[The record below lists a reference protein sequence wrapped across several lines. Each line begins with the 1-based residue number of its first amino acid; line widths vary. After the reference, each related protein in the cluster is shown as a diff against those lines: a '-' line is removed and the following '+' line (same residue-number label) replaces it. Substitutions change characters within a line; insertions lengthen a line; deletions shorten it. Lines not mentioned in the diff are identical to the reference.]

1 MINLSK
7 LEEIAAD
14 QFNNFK
20 NKNTGVIRDI
30 DFKKYL
36 KTKQITVISG
46 IRRCGKSILLAQF
59 SKEFKNFYYLNFDDE
74 RLINFNV
81 SDFDNLM
88 IAWQKK
94 YSSKTIFLDEIQN
107 VENWERFVRRIYE
120 EGYKIFITG
129 SNAKLLSSEL
139 TTRLSGRYFKMEL
152 YPFSFK
158 EFLNFKK
165 IDYHKN
171 DTKNKVKVFKSFDY
185 YLKNG
190 GFPEFIQYKDNEFL
204 KRIYE
209 DVLYKDLLIRFNIRE
224 IKAFKQ
230 LSDFLF
236 TNFTKEISYN
246 SLKNILGFKSVTSV
260 KNYIEFIQESFLV
273 FELYKY
279 DYSLKKQY
287 VSDKKIYIIDNGIR
301 NVIAFSFSADS
312 GRLLENLVFLELK
325 RRGQEI
331 YYFKNKKECD
341 FAIREKNK
349 IKTVIQVTDNLNNN
363 NKEREISGLLA
374 AMEKFKLKKGFI
386 LTKDQED
393 IIKNEKSIINVI
405 PVWKWL
411 LEE

>member
-1 MINLSK
+1 MMNLSK
-7 LEEIAAD
+7 LEEVAAD
-14 QFNNFK
+14 QLNNFK
-20 NKNTGVIRDI
+20 NKDIGITRDI

-46 IRRCGKSILLAQF
+46 IRRCGKSTLLAQF
-59 SKEFKNFYYLNFDDE
+59 SKKFKSFYYLNFDDE

-81 SDFDNLM
+81 SDFNNLM
-88 IAWQKK
+88 VAWQKK
-94 YSSKTIFLDEIQN
+94 YSAKTILLDEIQN
-107 VENWERFVRRIYE
+107 VENWEWFVRRIYE

-139 TTRLSGRYFKMEL
+139 TTHLSGRYFKIEL

-158 EFLNFKK
+158 EFLDFKK
-165 IDYHKN
+165 IDYRKN
-171 DTKNKVKVFKSFDY
+171 DTKNKVKILKSFDY

-190 GFPEFIQYKDNEFL
+190 GFPEFIQFKDSEFL
-204 KRIYE
+204 KRVYE

-230 LSDFLF
+230 LANFLF
-236 TNFTKEISYN
+236 ANFTKEISYN
-246 SLKNILGFKSVTSV
+246 SLKNTLGFKSVTSV

-301 NVIAFSFSADS
+301 NVVAFSFSTDS
-312 GRLLENLVFLELK
+312 GKLLENLVFLELK
-325 RRGQEI
+325 RRGKEI
-331 YYFKNKKECD
+331 YYFKDKKECD
-341 FAIREKNK
+341 FAVREKNK
-349 IKTVIQVTDNLNNN
+349 IKAVIQVTDNLNAGDR
-363 NKEREISGLLA
+363 ERELFGLLA
-374 AMEKFKLKKGFI
+374 AMEKFKLKNGLI

-393 IIKNEKSIINVI
+393 VIKNGKLIINVI

>member
-1 MINLSK
+1 MMNLSK
-7 LEEIAAD
+7 LEEVAAD
-14 QFNNFK
+14 QLNNFK
-20 NKNTGVIRDI
+20 NKDIGITRDI

-46 IRRCGKSILLAQF
+46 IRRCGKSTLLAQF
-59 SKEFKNFYYLNFDDE
+59 SKKFKSFYYLNFDDE

-81 SDFDNLM
+81 SDFNNLM
-88 IAWQKK
+88 VAWQKK
-94 YSSKTIFLDEIQN
+94 YSAKTILLDEIQN
-107 VENWERFVRRIYE
+107 VENWEWFVRRIYE

-139 TTRLSGRYFKMEL
+139 TTRLSGRYFKIEL

-158 EFLNFKK
+158 EFLDFKK
-165 IDYHKN
+165 IDYRKN
-171 DTKNKVKVFKSFDY
+171 DTKNKVKILKSFDY

-190 GFPEFIQYKDNEFL
+190 GFPEFIQFKDSEFL
-204 KRIYE
+204 KRVYE

-230 LSDFLF
+230 LANFLF
-236 TNFTKEISYN
+236 ANFTKEISYN
-246 SLKNILGFKSVTSV
+246 SLKNTLGFKSVTSV

-301 NVIAFSFSADS
+301 NVVAFSFSTDS
-312 GRLLENLVFLELK
+312 GKLLENLVFLELK
-325 RRGQEI
+325 RRGKEI
-331 YYFKNKKECD
+331 YYFKDKKECD
-341 FAIREKNK
+341 FAVREKNK
-349 IKTVIQVTDNLNNN
+349 IKAVIQVTDNLNAGDR
-363 NKEREISGLLA
+363 ERELFGLLA
-374 AMEKFKLKKGFI
+374 AMEKFKLKNGLI

-393 IIKNEKSIINVI
+393 VIKNRKLIINVI

>member
-1 MINLSK
+1 MMNLSK
-7 LEEIAAD
+7 LEEVAAD
-14 QFNNFK
+14 QLNNFK
-20 NKNTGVIRDI
+20 NKDIGITRDI

-46 IRRCGKSILLAQF
+46 IRRCGKSTLLAQF
-59 SKEFKNFYYLNFDDE
+59 SKKFKSFYYLNFDDE

-81 SDFDNLM
+81 SDFNNLM
-88 IAWQKK
+88 VAWQKK
-94 YSSKTIFLDEIQN
+94 YSAKTILLDEIQN
-107 VENWERFVRRIYE
+107 VENWEWFVRRIYE
-120 EGYKIFITG
+120 EGYKIFIAG

-139 TTRLSGRYFKMEL
+139 TTRLSGRYFKIEL

-158 EFLNFKK
+158 EFLDFKK
-165 IDYHKN
+165 IDYRKN
-171 DTKNKVKVFKSFDY
+171 DTKNKVKILKSFDY

-190 GFPEFIQYKDNEFL
+190 GFPEFIQFKDSEFL
-204 KRIYE
+204 KRVYE

-230 LSDFLF
+230 LANFLF
-236 TNFTKEISYN
+236 ANFTKEISYN
-246 SLKNILGFKSVTSV
+246 SLKNTLGFKSVTSV

-301 NVIAFSFSADS
+301 NIVAFSFSTDS
-312 GRLLENLVFLELK
+312 GKLLENLVFLELK
-325 RRGQEI
+325 RRGKEI
-331 YYFKNKKECD
+331 YYFKDKKECD
-341 FAIREKNK
+341 FAVREKNK
-349 IKTVIQVTDNLNNN
+349 IKAVIQVTDNLNAGDR
-363 NKEREISGLLA
+363 ERELFGLLA
-374 AMEKFKLKKGFI
+374 AMEKFKLKNGLI

-393 IIKNEKSIINVI
+393 VIKNGKLIINVI

>member
-1 MINLSK
+1 MMNLSK
-7 LEEIAAD
+7 LEEVAAD
-14 QFNNFK
+14 QLNNFK
-20 NKNTGVIRDI
+20 NKDIGITRDI

-46 IRRCGKSILLAQF
+46 IRRCGKSTLLAQF
-59 SKEFKNFYYLNFDDE
+59 SKKFKSFYYLNFDDE

-81 SDFDNLM
+81 SDFNNLVV
-88 IAWQKK
+88 AWQKK
-94 YSSKTIFLDEIQN
+94 YSAKTILLDEIQN
-107 VENWERFVRRIYE
+107 VENWEWFVRRIYE

-139 TTRLSGRYFKMEL
+139 TTRLSGRYFKIEL

-158 EFLNFKK
+158 EFLDFKK
-165 IDYHKN
+165 IDYRKN
-171 DTKNKVKVFKSFDY
+171 DTKNKVKILKSFDY

-190 GFPEFIQYKDNEFL
+190 GFPEFIQFKDSEFL
-204 KRIYE
+204 KRVYE

-230 LSDFLF
+230 LANFLF
-236 TNFTKEISYN
+236 ANFTKEISYN
-246 SLKNILGFKSVTSV
+246 SLKNTLGFKSVTSV

-301 NVIAFSFSADS
+301 NVVAFSFSTDS
-312 GRLLENLVFLELK
+312 GKLLENLVFLELK
-325 RRGQEI
+325 RRGKEI
-331 YYFKNKKECD
+331 YYFKDKKECD
-341 FAIREKNK
+341 FAVREKNK
-349 IKTVIQVTDNLNNN
+349 IKAVIQVTDNLNAGDR
-363 NKEREISGLLA
+363 ERELFGLLA
-374 AMEKFKLKKGFI
+374 AMEKFKLKNGLI

-393 IIKNEKSIINVI
+393 VIKNGKLIINVI

>member
-1 MINLSK
+1 MMNLSK
-7 LEEIAAD
+7 LEEVATD
-14 QFNNFK
+14 QLNNFK
-20 NKNTGVIRDI
+20 SKDIGVIRDV
-30 DFKKYL
+30 DFEKYL

-46 IRRCGKSILLAQF
+46 IRRCGKSTLLAQF
-59 SKEFKNFYYLNFDDE
+59 SKKFKNFYYLNFDDE
-74 RLINFNV
+74 RLIDFNV
-81 SDFDNLM
+81 GDFDNLM
-88 IAWQKK
+88 TAWQKK

-120 EGYKIFITG
+120 EGYKIFATG

-139 TTRLSGRYFKMEL
+139 ATRLSGRYFKIEL

-165 IDYHKN
+165 IDYRKK
-171 DTKNKVKVFKSFDY
+171 DTGSKVKVLKSFDY

-190 GFPEFIQYKDNEFL
+190 GFPEFVRYKDSEFL

-224 IKAFKQ
+224 VKAFKQ
-230 LSDFLF
+230 LADFLF
-236 TNFTKEISYN
+236 ANFTKEISYN
-246 SLKNILGFKSVTSV
+246 SLKNTLGFKSVTSV

-301 NVIAFSFSADS
+301 KVIAFSFSADS
-312 GRLLENLVFLELK
+312 GKLLENLVFLELK
-325 RRGQEI
+325 RRGQEV
-331 YYFKNKKECD
+331 YYFKDKKECD
-341 FAIREKNK
+341 FAVREKNK
-349 IKTVIQVTDNLNNN
+349 IKIVMQVTDNLNDGNR
-363 NKEREISGLLA
+363 ERELSGLLA
-374 AMEKFKLKKGFI
+374 AMEKFKLKEGLI

-393 IIKNEKSIINVI
+393 IIKNGKLVINVV

-411 LEE
+411 LSE

>member
-1 MINLSK
+1 MMNLSK
-7 LEEIAAD
+7 LEEVAAD
-14 QFNNFK
+14 QLNNFESK
-20 NKNTGVIRDI
+20 DTGVIRDVN
-30 DFKKYL
+30 FEKYL

-46 IRRCGKSILLAQF
+46 IRRCGKSTLLAQF
-59 SKEFKNFYYLNFDDE
+59 SKKFKNFYYLNFDDE
-74 RLINFNV
+74 RLLNF
-81 SDFDNLM
+81 SIGDFDNLM
-88 IAWQKK
+88 VAWQKK

-107 VENWERFVRRIYE
+107 VENWEWFVRRIYE

-139 TTRLSGRYFKMEL
+139 ATRLSGRYFKIEL

-158 EFLNFKK
+158 EFLDYKK
-165 IDYHKN
+165 IDYQKK
-171 DTKNKVKVFKSFDY
+171 DTKNKVKILKNFDY

-190 GFPEFIQYKDNEFL
+190 GFPEFIQYKDSEFL

-224 IKAFKQ
+224 VKAFKQ
-230 LSDFLF
+230 LADFLF

-287 VSDKKIYIIDNGIR
+287 VSNKKIYIIDNGIR

-312 GRLLENLVFLELK
+312 GKLLENLVFLELK

-331 YYFKNKKECD
+331 YYFKDKKECD
-341 FAIREKNK
+341 FAIQEKNR
-349 IKTVIQVTDNLNNN
+349 IKTVIQVTDNLNDGDRD
-363 NKEREISGLLA
+363 RELSGLLA
-374 AMEKFKLKKGFI
+374 AMEKFKLEGGLI
-386 LTKDQED
+386 LTKNQEE
-393 IIKNEKSIINVI
+393 IIKKKNLIINVI

>member
-1 MINLSK
+1 MMNLSK
-7 LEEIAAD
+7 LEEVAAD
-14 QFNNFK
+14 QLNNFK
-20 NKNTGVIRDI
+20 NKDIGITRDI

-46 IRRCGKSILLAQF
+46 IRRCGKSTLLAQF
-59 SKEFKNFYYLNFDDE
+59 SKKFKSFYYLNFDDE

-81 SDFDNLM
+81 SDFNNLM
-88 IAWQKK
+88 VAWQKK
-94 YSSKTIFLDEIQN
+94 YSAKTILLDEIQN
-107 VENWERFVRRIYE
+107 VENWEWFVRRIYE

-139 TTRLSGRYFKMEL
+139 TTRLSGRYFKIEL

-158 EFLNFKK
+158 EFLDFKK
-165 IDYHKN
+165 IDYRKN
-171 DTKNKVKVFKSFDY
+171 DTKNKVKILKSFDY

-190 GFPEFIQYKDNEFL
+190 GFPEFIQFKDSEFL
-204 KRIYE
+204 KRVYE

-230 LSDFLF
+230 LANFLF
-236 TNFTKEISYN
+236 ANFTKEISYN
-246 SLKNILGFKSVTSV
+246 SLKNTLGFKSVTSV

-301 NVIAFSFSADS
+301 NVVAFSFSTDS
-312 GRLLENLVFLELK
+312 GKLLENLVFLELK
-325 RRGQEI
+325 RRGKEI
-331 YYFKNKKECD
+331 YYFKDKKECD
-341 FAIREKNK
+341 FAVREKNK
-349 IKTVIQVTDNLNNN
+349 IKAVIQVTDNLNAGDR
-363 NKEREISGLLA
+363 ERELFGLLA
-374 AMEKFKLKKGFI
+374 AMEKFKLKNGLI

-393 IIKNEKSIINVI
+393 VIKNGKLIINVI

>member
-1 MINLSK
+1 MMNLSK
-7 LEEIAAD
+7 LEEVAAD
-14 QFNNFK
+14 QLNNFK
-20 NKNTGVIRDI
+20 NKDIGITRDI

-46 IRRCGKSILLAQF
+46 IRRCGKSTLLAQF
-59 SKEFKNFYYLNFDDE
+59 SKKFKSFYYLNFDDE

-81 SDFDNLM
+81 SDFNNLM
-88 IAWQKK
+88 VAWQKK
-94 YSSKTIFLDEIQN
+94 YSAEIILLDEIQN
-107 VENWERFVRRIYE
+107 VENWEWFVRRIYE

-139 TTRLSGRYFKMEL
+139 TTHLSGRYFKIEL

-158 EFLNFKK
+158 EFLDFKK
-165 IDYHKN
+165 IDYRKN
-171 DTKNKVKVFKSFDY
+171 DTKNKVKILKSFDY

-190 GFPEFIQYKDNEFL
+190 GFPEFIQFKDSEFL
-204 KRIYE
+204 KRVYE

-230 LSDFLF
+230 LANFLF
-236 TNFTKEISYN
+236 ANFTKEISYN
-246 SLKNILGFKSVTSV
+246 SLKNTLGFKSVTSV

-301 NVIAFSFSADS
+301 NVVAFSFSTDS
-312 GRLLENLVFLELK
+312 GKLLENLVFLELK
-325 RRGQEI
+325 RRGKEI
-331 YYFKNKKECD
+331 YYFKDKKECD
-341 FAIREKNK
+341 FAVREKNK
-349 IKTVIQVTDNLNNN
+349 IKAVIQVTDNLNAGDR
-363 NKEREISGLLA
+363 ERELFGLLA
-374 AMEKFKLKKGFI
+374 AMEKFKLKNGLI

-393 IIKNEKSIINVI
+393 VIKNGKLIINVI

>member
-1 MINLSK
+1 MMNLSK
-7 LEEIAAD
+7 LEEVAAD
-14 QFNNFK
+14 QLNNFK
-20 NKNTGVIRDI
+20 NKDIGITRDI

-46 IRRCGKSILLAQF
+46 IRRCGKSTLLAQF
-59 SKEFKNFYYLNFDDE
+59 SKKFKSFYYLNFDDE

-81 SDFDNLM
+81 SDFNNLM
-88 IAWQKK
+88 VAWQKK
-94 YSSKTIFLDEIQN
+94 YSAKTILLDEIQN
-107 VENWERFVRRIYE
+107 VENWEWFVRRIYE

-139 TTRLSGRYFKMEL
+139 TTRLSGRYFKIEL

-158 EFLNFKK
+158 EFLDFKK
-165 IDYHKN
+165 IDYRKN
-171 DTKNKVKVFKSFDY
+171 DTKSKVKILKSFDY

-190 GFPEFIQYKDNEFL
+190 GFPEFIQFKDSEFL
-204 KRIYE
+204 KRVYE

-230 LSDFLF
+230 LANFLF
-236 TNFTKEISYN
+236 ANFTKEISYN
-246 SLKNILGFKSVTSV
+246 SLKNTLGFKSVTSV

-301 NVIAFSFSADS
+301 NVVAFSFSTDS
-312 GRLLENLVFLELK
+312 GKLLENLVFLELK
-325 RRGQEI
+325 RRGKEI
-331 YYFKNKKECD
+331 YYFKDKKECD
-341 FAIREKNK
+341 FAVREKNK
-349 IKTVIQVTDNLNNN
+349 IKAVIQVTDNLNAGDR
-363 NKEREISGLLA
+363 ERELFGLLA
-374 AMEKFKLKKGFI
+374 AMEKFKLKNGLI

-393 IIKNEKSIINVI
+393 VIKNGKLIINVI